1 MHKLSCLEPS
11 YSSFQ
16 FYAVASRPQSCL
28 KLGLHRPILLTVAER
43 EWILTDVR
51 RNFENSLSAFAAELA
66 RASFVLFG
74 GLLLALTLLAVTLAP
89 QTARAQETLGFL
101 DYDGTIVEN
110 RKTYGG
116 THSTTHVL
124 FQIQEAGMHLLS
136 GVSAGNPTIEVSHQD
151 YHRIVSDL
159 GKNHGQPG
167 SINLTVS
174 LEDGRKI
181 TPGLYFPRYPDTFK
195 YFRESQDP
203 TRNYLLEDFIRAEE
217 KSPNGEFKGKFWE
230 AYVNWCSTSESAK
243 RFTIFTARGH
253 SEKEWNELF
262 DYQIKK
268 GYIKFRPGRVVNLSR
283 SEFDRF
289 GMPDDMPGRKANY
302 INEQVQLLSRI
313 NLPVGEL
320 HTVII
325 ADDEQRNIEKIS
337 AKLEAL
343 AFSGRYPV
351 RMYIANAGLRTEVR
365 DSRHSEFA
373 KIEPGSSFRPA
384 DRKHFFPVFADT
396 SSVNFAAKCEASFV
410 KVGVAK

>member
-1 MHKLSCLEPS
+1 MTDVKRNLEPRIS
-11 YSSFQ
+11 
-16 FYAVASRPQSCL
+16 AL
-28 KLGLHRPILLTVAER
+28 K
-43 EWILTDVR
+43 
-51 RNFENSLSAFAAELA
+51 AELA
-66 RASFVLFG
+66 RASFVLFA
-74 GLLLALTLLAVTLAP
+74 GLLLALSLLAVSLMP
-89 QTARAQETLGFL
+89 QAAEAQETLGFL

-136 GVSAGNPTIEVSHQD
+136 GVSAGNPTIEVSQQD
-151 YHRIVSDL
+151 FHRIFSDL

-167 SINLTVS
+167 SINLTVN
-174 LEDGRKI
+174 LEDGRKM

-203 TRNYLLEDFIRAEE
+203 ARNYLLEDFIRAEA
-217 KSPNGEFKGKFWE
+217 KSANGEFKGKFWD
-230 AYVNWCSTSESAK
+230 AYVSWCSTLESAK

-253 SEKEWNELF
+253 SEKEWNQLF

-289 GMPDDMPGRKANY
+289 GMPDDMPSRKANY
-302 INEQVQLLSRI
+302 IFEQVQLLSRI
-313 NLPVGEL
+313 DLPVGQL
-320 HTVII
+320 HTVTI

-365 DSRHSEFA
+365 DSRLSEFA
-373 KIEPGSSFRPA
+373 KIEPGSSFKPV
-384 DRKHFFPVFADT
+384 DRQHFFPQFSDSSKT
-396 SSVNFAAKCEASFV
+396 STPVAGRCEASFA
-410 KVGVAK
+410 KVGVAN